1 MYNETPGPG
10 QFAHITIGESDALDF
25 LDRLATDDAFRDEVA
40 QNPGG
45 VLLAHGIALDAAN
58 IPETVTL
65 ASKEEIA
72 EFVER
77 ERRKKAGARNVLG
90 FAIFYYVL
98 GAMPLVISKDD
109 GAG

>member
-1 MYNETPGPG
+1 M
-10 QFAHITIGESDALDF
+10 
-25 LDRLATDDAFRDEVA
+25 
-40 QNPGG
+40 
-45 VLLAHGIALDAAN
+45 
-58 IPETVTL
+58 TL